1 MKKKEFF
8 GFVFLF
14 AFPMFFF
21 RVVHLLYTSLTYK
34 RLSSSILAR
43 RGKSLLFHIEPPP
56 NFLASNWSESCYY
69 SR

>member
-34 RLSSSILAR
+34 RL
-43 RGKSLLFHIEPPP
+43 FFF
-56 NFLASNWSESCYY
+56 NFGSEGEKLVVSHRAAAEFSCQ
-69 SR
+69 

>member
-34 RLSSSILAR
+34 RL
-43 RGKSLLFHIEPPP
+43 FF
-56 NFLASNWSESCYY
+56 NFGSEGEKLVVSHRAAAEFSCQ
-69 SR
+69 